1 MTVTIAG
8 LHKDPF
14 NEGQYYGAAHAYD
27 TNTEVLGEQIV
38 TGPSDPEP
46 DMAFMFLCRK
56 YYFTNAHIAEA
67 FEVLEAETDKRP
79 LRLRLHVELVKLGGP
94 RATDPEDEMIECPRF
109 RTYRQLLE
117 YFREVQAEYDFVWS
131 SSEIGWVSRIK
142 PKFRVRAH
150 YLDIHLVDPFNLE
163 RPASA
168 DCFHKESIERAMSLW
183 DQPDVPV
190 VPDQK
195 IKLPLVEFSPLDET
209 WVDDSDPEA
218 FV

>member
-1 MTVTIAG
+1 MTVYIAG
-8 LHKDPF
+8 LHTDPF
-14 NEGQYYGAAHAYD
+14 NDGHYYAALHTYNTDTYELGPQEWCGKPCEDPISAFNAYAKKEGL
-27 TNTEVLGEQIV
+27 ELGQL
-38 TGPSDPEP
+38 T
-46 DMAFMFLCRK
+46 
-56 YYFTNAHIAEA
+56 EA
-67 FEVLEAETDKRP
+67 FEVLEAETDGRQVRLP
-79 LRLRLHVELVKLGGP
+79 LWVEMVEVRGP
-94 RATDPEDEMIECPRF
+94 HEDDIPLCHPRF
-109 RTYRQLLE
+109 RTYRQMLE
-117 YFREVQAEYDFVWS
+117 YFRSIQSQHGFKWS
-131 SSEIGWVSRIK
+131 AKEIGWVDTCMGNNI
-142 PKFRVRAH
+142 RVRAY
-150 YLDIHLVDPFNLE
+150 YLDSHLVDPFNLE